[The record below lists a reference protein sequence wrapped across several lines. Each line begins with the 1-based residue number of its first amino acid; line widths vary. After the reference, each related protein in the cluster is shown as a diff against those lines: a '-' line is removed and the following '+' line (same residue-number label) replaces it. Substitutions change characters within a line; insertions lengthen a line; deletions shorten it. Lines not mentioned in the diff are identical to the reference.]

1 MAQASWHDIAR
12 AHRIQV
18 FGVTGVGK
26 TTAARKLAR
35 IIGGSAIDLDEIN
48 WAPAHLAAWTE
59 RPTNESYAMV
69 RQAVSAERFVI
80 AGNYAKFRT
89 AIEPRLDA
97 GIFLDYPAPFAF
109 ARLLKRTLT
118 RVITRERV
126 CNGNVES
133 WRRVLS
139 KDSIVV
145 WWLKTFQL
153 RRRNMNARIED
164 PSDVPIL
171 RVRSH
176 AQLDELMGFVVKQRA
191 S

>member
-1 MAQASWHDIAR
+1 MAQASWHDIAC

-59 RPTNESYAMV
+59 RPTDESYAMV

-118 RVITRERV
+118 RIITRERV

-176 AQLDELMGFVVKQRA
+176 AQLEELVGFVVKQRE

>member
-1 MAQASWHDIAR
+1 MAQASWHYIAR

-48 WAPAHLAAWTE
+48 WAPAHRAAWTE
-59 RPTNESYAMV
+59 RPTDESYAMV

-80 AGNYAKFRT
+80 DGNYAKFRT
-89 AIEPRLDA
+89 AIEPCLDA

-118 RVITRERV
+118 RIITRERV

-133 WRRVLS
+133 WRRVFS

-164 PSDVPIL
+164 PSNLPIL

-176 AQLDELMGFVVKQRA
+176 AQLEELMGFVVKQRA